1 MRVIKHVDIIDEIFL
16 IRKLEQQLL
25 ENEIHADNAIIIT
38 VSTDYSSIVGQYL
51 RHALSYKKE
60 ICDGF
65 GIDVPYPDETWNTDY
80 VNDLHATFKQHE
92 KYFLG
97 TNKKLLLVE
106 SGVIRGGNY
115 TYVVDY
121 LNKSYM
127 NDVITLALYENKN
140 SIFKSNYVGEYY
152 DNSTEDL
159 SFWWERDNKHWD
171 NA

>member
-92 KYFLG
+92 KLFVG

-106 SGVIRGGNY
+106 AGVIRGGNY

-127 NDVITLALYENKN
+127 NDVITLALYENK
-140 SIFKSNYVGEYY
+140 SSVFKSNYVGEYY

>member
-25 ENEIHADNAIIIT
+25 KNKIHADNAIIIT

-80 VNDLHATFKQHE
+80 VNDLHSTFKQHE
-92 KYFLG
+92 KLFVG

-106 SGVIRGGNY
+106 AGVIRGGNY

-140 SIFKSNYVGEYY
+140 SVFKSNYVGEYY

-171 NA
+171 NV

>member
-25 ENEIHADNAIIIT
+25 ENELHADNVVIIT

-65 GIDVPYPDETWNTDY
+65 GIDVPYPDETWNTEY
-80 VNDLHATFKQHE
+80 VNDLHSTFKQH
-92 KYFLG
+92 KKLFVDN
-97 TNKKLLLVE
+97 NKKLLLVE
-106 SGVIRGGNY
+106 AGVIRGGNY

-140 SIFKSNYVGEYY
+140 SVFKSNYVGEYY

>member
-1 MRVIKHVDIIDEIFL
+1 M
-16 IRKLEQQLL
+16 
-25 ENEIHADNAIIIT
+25 
-38 VSTDYSSIVGQYL
+38 
-51 RHALSYKKE
+51 
-60 ICDGF
+60 
-65 GIDVPYPDETWNTDY
+65 
-80 VNDLHATFKQHE
+80 
-92 KYFLG
+92 
-97 TNKKLLLVE
+97 LLVE
-106 SGVIRGGNY
+106 AGVIRGGNY

-140 SIFKSNYVGEYY
+140 SVFKSNYVGEYY

>member
-65 GIDVPYPDETWNTDY
+65 GIDVPYPDETWNTEY
-80 VNDLHATFKQHE
+80 VNDLHDTFKQHE
-92 KYFLG
+92 KLFLG

-106 SGVIRGGNY
+106 AGVIRGSNY

-140 SIFKSNYVGEYY
+140 SVFKSNYVGEYY

-171 NA
+171 NS

>member
-65 GIDVPYPDETWNTDY
+65 GIDVPYPDETWNTYY

-106 SGVIRGGNY
+106 AGVIRGSNY

-121 LNKSYM
+121 LNKSYIK
-127 NDVITLALYENKN
+127 D
-140 SIFKSNYVGEYY
+140 
-152 DNSTEDL
+152 DN
-159 SFWWERDNKHWD
+159 
-171 NA
+171 